1 MGFEFFVSGR
11 YLRARRGEAFI
22 SVNTFISTCGVLV
35 GVMALVVVVAV
46 MTGAEQKMRSM
57 ILGISPHLMVLSHS
71 GNVEASG
78 PIVEALENTPGIVGV
93 APFVQEHALLRGP
106 RTSAGAV
113 VRGIDIERSGKVVDI
128 SPYIRLGSLD
138 DLTQESPD
146 GPDGAESSRPGIMLG
161 SVLASTLGVRPGD
174 IITLVTP
181 KTTLTPFMAMPG
193 IRRILVVGIV
203 DSGWYEYDSTFAW
216 MALPDAQKVFRM
228 GNAVTGVEASVR
240 DIYAVGEVR
249 RHIQKVL
256 GMPYWVQDWIQL
268 NSGLFKALELEKLAM
283 FVLLLFIVMVAALN
297 IASTLI
303 MTVMEKKKDIA
314 VLKAMGATR
323 RSILKIFI
331 YNGMTIG
338 IIGTILGVSAGS
350 ILCYIQDRYG
360 LVRLDPTVYPFGQL
374 PVSMEMLDVSI
385 IAISALLI
393 CLTATLY
400 PAWQASRLDP
410 VETIRYG

>member
-1 MGFEFFVSGR
+1 
-11 YLRARRGEAFI
+11 
-22 SVNTFISTCGVLV
+22 
-35 GVMALVVVVAV
+35 
-46 MTGAEQKMRSM
+46 
-57 ILGISPHLMVLSHS
+57 
-71 GNVEASG
+71 
-78 PIVEALENTPGIVGV
+78 
-93 APFVQEHALLRGP
+93 
-106 RTSAGAV
+106 
-113 VRGIDIERSGKVVDI
+113 
-128 SPYIRLGSLD
+128 
-138 DLTQESPD
+138 
-146 GPDGAESSRPGIMLG
+146 
-161 SVLASTLGVRPGD
+161 
-174 IITLVTP
+174 
-181 KTTLTPFMAMPG
+181 
-193 IRRILVVGIV
+193 VGIV